1 MSAGMSAPY
10 SSAKAAL
17 HLARCLAEEGGPH
30 RIRVN
35 TVDPNVVPQDSKTRG
50 SSRTEER
57 ARAYSIELEGHEEH
71 YKKRTFLKAN
81 VCPVSTAE
89 ATLFL
94 TSKTYS
100 SKSTGKIMNVDG
112 GVKDP
117 YAR

>member
-1 MSAGMSAPY
+1 LDGEWGISRLSVQRGWGLPLAEGCDSASGGAV
-10 SSAKAAL
+10 SAKA
-17 HLARCLAEEGGPH
+17 HLAAVDVRAEGLADELDG
-30 RIRVN
+30 VKLS
-35 TVDPNVVPQDSKTRG
+35 V
-50 SSRTEER
+50 R
-57 ARAYSIELEGHEEH
+57 ADVADEVAV
-71 YKKRTFLKAN
+71 AN
-81 VCPVSTAE
+81 TAE